1 MIINI
6 LIVKYSP
13 FCCVAFLCP
22 SEQVD
27 LPSTVFHTFTPTM
40 YAIGLEFMPIIMQTQ
55 GFQALTRVPS
65 NPTIVYGWDKGV
77 KA

>member
-1 MIINI
+1 
-6 LIVKYSP
+6 
-13 FCCVAFLCP
+13 
-22 SEQVD
+22 
-27 LPSTVFHTFTPTM
+27 M